1 MAKIYYR
8 KIKESGGAYTID
20 MVPERWRSAVQELLD
35 ADSKVV
41 EPPAADE
48 EASV

>member
-8 KIKESGGAYTID
+8 KIKESGGTYTID
-20 MVPERWRSAVQELLD
+20 MVPERWRSAVQKLLD

-41 EPPAADE
+41 DFPASDK
-48 EASV
+48 EAPV

>member
-20 MVPERWRSAVQELLD
+20 MVPERWRPSVQELLD

-41 EPPAADE
+41 DFPTPNE